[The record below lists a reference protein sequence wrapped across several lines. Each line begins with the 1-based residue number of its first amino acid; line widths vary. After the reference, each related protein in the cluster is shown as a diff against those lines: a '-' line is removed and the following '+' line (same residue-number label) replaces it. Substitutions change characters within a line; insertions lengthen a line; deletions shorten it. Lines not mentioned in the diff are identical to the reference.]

1 MSSHGKKSSV
11 TWVSLLG
18 WVCLLAAEQTEVELP
33 PSADTKVDF
42 QRQIQ
47 PILEARCHSC
57 HGAQQQLGG
66 LRLDSR
72 EVALAGGYT
81 GAVIIPGKSQE
92 SRLIHLVAGLKKSAQ
107 DPVMPMGGD
116 RLTSQEV
123 GLLRAWIDQGA
134 LWAEPGRSST
144 EEAQTKPTRADQ
156 TRWAFMPPAKSPI
169 LRVKNRGWARNPV
182 DAFVLEGLE
191 RQGIDPSAEADPT
204 TLVRRLSLD
213 LLGLPPTTEQV
224 DEFLADTDPGNY
236 DRLVDRLLA
245 SPHYGEKWARQWLDL
260 AHYGDSDGYENDGV
274 RPHAW
279 RWRHWVIEVLNR
291 NMPFDRFTIEQ
302 VAGDLLPDATA
313 EQKVGTGFFRN
324 TLSNRE
330 GGMPLEQR
338 RNEQVVDR
346 ANTLGTVWLGLTVG
360 CAQCHDHKYDPIT
373 QKDYYRLYAFFDSAQ
388 ELNVEAPLPGELG
401 PYLHSKQ
408 EYDQKRKKLLEQYK
422 VPQLYD
428 EWEKKVLET
437 SDHLDTAD
445 LEWKIAWDNLGYDPD
460 HGADG
465 AQDLIRIPTG
475 QRSQKTHD
483 FLVDHMIKSYV
494 LVVSEER
501 FKKIKFKELQD
512 KLRQLKKRYP
522 PLSEAQTL
530 RENPAPSRPHLL
542 VRGEWSNRGIE
553 VKPGVPEFLP
563 ALRPQDGDPP
573 RLSLAKWLVSRE
585 NPLTARVTVNRIW
598 QELFGR
604 GVVVSSEDFGSR
616 GEVPTYA
623 RLLDWLAV
631 EFMDNGWDVKAI
643 QKLIVT
649 SATYRQSS
657 KIRKDLQQRDPDNR
671 LLARQSRIRLSAE
684 SIRDTAL
691 AASGLLTRKIGGQSV
706 RPPMPKSVIELAFG
720 MNDYVQWSESEGADR
735 YRRGLYIFYQRTI
748 PYPQLSTF
756 DAPDSLS
763 ACSRRVRST
772 TPLQALNLLNDPVFF
787 EAARGLTAW
796 VLRERQGTVRERIDY
811 AFRLCLARAPRP
823 HESEYLFEHFRQQK
837 ELLKQNREAAEGLFS
852 AQGVEGVDP
861 EEAAVWVALSGVL
874 LNLDEFLTRG

>member
-1 MSSHGKKSSV
+1 MSFHGKKSSV

-18 WVCLLAAEQTEVELP
+18 WVCLLAAEQTEVGLP
-33 PSADTKVDF
+33 PAANIKVDF
-42 QRQIQ
+42 QRHIQ

-57 HGAQQQLGG
+57 HGVQQQLGG

-107 DPVMPMGGD
+107 DPVMPMRGD
-116 RLTSQEV
+116 QLTSQEV

-134 LWAEPGRSST
+134 LWTEPEGSSAEKVLPM
-144 EEAQTKPTRADQ
+144 PTRAAH
-156 TRWAFMPPAKSPI
+156 TRWAFRPPAKAPI
-169 LRVKNRGWARNPV
+169 PSVKNRGWVKNPI

-191 RQGIDPSAEADPT
+191 RQGIDPSPEADPT
-204 TLVRRLSLD
+204 TLVRRLGLD
-213 LLGLPPTTEQV
+213 LLGLPPTTQQV
-224 DEFLADTDPGNY
+224 DDFLAATGPLAY
-236 DRLVDRLLA
+236 EHLVDRLLA

-279 RWRHWVIEVLNR
+279 RWRHWVIEALNR

-302 VAGDLLPDATA
+302 VAGDLLPQTTA
-313 EQKVGTGFFRN
+313 EQRVATGFFRN

-360 CAQCHDHKYDPIT
+360 CAQCHDHKYDPLT

-388 ELNVEAPLPGELG
+388 EFNIEAPLEGELG

-408 EYDQKRKKLLEQYK
+408 EYDQKRKELLDQYR

-437 SDHLDTAD
+437 ADHLDTAD

-465 AQDLIRIPTG
+465 AQDLIRIPTS

-483 FLVDHMIKSYV
+483 FLVDHMVKSYG
-494 LVVSEER
+494 LVVSEDTL
-501 FKKIKFKELQD
+501 KKIKFKEFQD
-512 KLRQLKKRYP
+512 KLRELKREYP
-522 PLSEAQTL
+522 SLSEAQTL
-530 RENPAPSRPHLL
+530 RENPAPPRTHLL

-604 GVVVSSEDFGSR
+604 GLVVSSEDFGSR
-616 GEVPTYA
+616 GEVPTYP

-631 EFMDNGWDVKAI
+631 EFMDNRWDVKAI
-643 QKLIVT
+643 QKLILS

-657 KIRKDLQQRDPDNR
+657 NIREELQERDPDNR

-691 AASGLLTRKIGGQSV
+691 AASGLLNRRIGGASI

-720 MNDYVQWSESEGADR
+720 MNDYVQWSESKGSDR

-763 ACSRRVRST
+763 ACSRRARST

-787 EAARGLTAW
+787 EAARGLAAR
-796 VLRERQGTVRERIDY
+796 VLREKQGTVRERIDY
-811 AFRLCLARAPRP
+811 AFRLCLARAPRL
-823 HESEYLFEHFRQQK
+823 HEQEYLVEHYRQQK
-837 ELLKQNREAAEGLFS
+837 ELMKQDPEAAKLLFS
-852 AQGVEGVDP
+852 AKGVEGVDP
-861 EEAAVWVALSGVL
+861 EEAAVWVGLSSVL